1 MAPNAAGRGAI
12 RVSMASNEGGE
23 PFIDFLER
31 HPLTWERLLH
41 VLPDGVAFVD
51 DEGIIRHANGVFT
64 ALTGYD
70 LDQLVGRPVEDIV
83 PSGARAAHVAQRRRF
98 SDEGRVRTMGRHLNL
113 ALARRDGSELAVDIA
128 LAPIVLD
135 GRRWIITLVRDTS
148 AERSAARA
156 RDEIEQ
162 RFRLAFEEN
171 MAPMAFTDLDDRCI
185 AVNDAFCAML
195 GRSREELLDGDSSVF
210 THPEDLGITESVQQR
225 LLAGDVERVRYIKR
239 YVKPDGR
246 VIVVEISKSTARTER
261 GDILYFVNSE
271 RDITDELELAD
282 QLAHQALHDPLTGLA
297 NRSLF
302 DDRLAQAIERVGRY
316 GGFGAVLLID
326 LDDFKG
332 INDTRGHIVGDELL
346 AAVAG
351 RMQSVTRAS
360 DTLCRFGGDEFLYLA
375 EGLASDEEAQQVAAR
390 LLGVFDEAFAMSAA
404 VVEQRA
410 SIGVVSFDAGRADR
424 DTLVRDADVAL
435 YEAKRAGKNRAVAFD
450 PSMHHRATSHFELAR
465 ELRHALAADELAM
478 HYQPI
483 VELSTM
489 TVVGFEALMRWQHPT
504 HGFVAPSVFIPLAE
518 ETGLIVEL
526 GAFALREAIAAAA
539 TWAPDGPYLTVN
551 LSARQFHDPDLV
563 ATIERELKASGLAP
577 GRLVLEV
584 TESATLSDV
593 AETLDVIDRLT
604 SHGIGIALDDFGTG
618 YSSLHYLTL
627 VHPQIIKIDQSF
639 VSPTHDPRTRTLLE
653 TIVTLGQKLDVEVL
667 AEGIETDEQ
676 LSRLRA
682 LGCDL
687 GQGYLFAPAV
697 AAAEVAALA
706 TRRFGV

>member
-1 MAPNAAGRGAI
+1 MT
-12 RVSMASNEGGE
+12 SNVGDES
-23 PFIDFLER
+23 FIDFLER
-31 HPLTWERLLH
+31 HPLTWERLLN

-51 DEGIIRHANGVFT
+51 DTGVIRHANAVFT
-64 ALTGYD
+64 TLTGYD
-70 LDQLVGRPVEDIV
+70 LPDLVGRSIEDIV
-83 PSGARAAHVAQRRRF
+83 PPNARARHVDQRRRF
-98 SDEGRVRTMGRHLNL
+98 VEGGRVRTMGRHLDL
-113 ALARRDGSELAVDIA
+113 SLLRHDGSELAVDVA
-128 LAPIVLD
+128 LAPIVLG
-135 GRRWIITLVRDTS
+135 GRPWTITLVRDDS
-148 AERSAARA
+148 AERSASRA

-185 AVNDAFCAML
+185 AVNDAFCSMV
-195 GRSREELLDGDSSVF
+195 GRTREELLAGDSSLF

-239 YVKPDGR
+239 YLRPDGR
-246 VIVVEISKSTARTER
+246 VIVVEISKSTARDEH

-297 NRSLF
+297 NRALF
-302 DDRLAQAIERVGRY
+302 DDRLAQAFERVDRY
-316 GGFGAVLLID
+316 GGVGAVLLID

-332 INDTRGHIVGDELL
+332 INDTRGHITGDELL
-346 AAVAG
+346 SAVAG

-375 EGLASDEEAQQVAAR
+375 EGLSSDDEVQQVATR
-390 LLGVFDEAFAMSAA
+390 LLGVFDEAFAMSGT

-410 SIGVVSFDAGRADR
+410 SIGVVTFDGGRVDR
-424 DTLVRDADVAL
+424 ETLVRDADVAL
-435 YEAKRAGKNRAVAFD
+435 YEAKREGKNRYVFFT
-450 PSMHHRATSHFELAR
+450 PTMHHRAASHFELAR

-483 VELSTM
+483 IELSTL
-489 TVVGFEALMRWQHPT
+489 TVVGFEALMRWRHPER
-504 HGFVAPSVFIPLAE
+504 GLVSPSVFIPLAE
-518 ETGLIVEL
+518 ESGLIVEL
-526 GAFALREAIAAAA
+526 GVFALREAIVTAA
-539 TWAPDGPYLTVN
+539 TWASDGPYLTVN

-563 ATIERELKASGLAP
+563 AAIERELKSSGFAP
-577 GRLVLEV
+577 DRLIIEV

-593 AETLDVIDRLT
+593 AETLGVIERLT
-604 SHGIGIALDDFGTG
+604 RLGIGIALDDFGTG

-627 VHPQIIKIDQSF
+627 VHPRIIKIDQSF
-639 VSPTHDPRTRTLLE
+639 VSPTHDDLRTRTLLE
-653 TIVTLGQKLDVEVL
+653 TIVTLGRKLDIEVL

-676 LSRLRA
+676 LAHLRR

-687 GQGYLFAPAV
+687 GQGFLFSPAV
-697 AAAEVAALA
+697 GTSEVAALA
-706 TRRFGV
+706 ERRFGP

>member
-1 MAPNAAGRGAI
+1 MTSSVGDE
-12 RVSMASNEGGE
+12 S
-23 PFIDFLER
+23 FIDFLER
-31 HPLTWERLLH
+31 HPLTWERLLN

-51 DEGIIRHANGVFT
+51 DTGIIRHANAVFT
-64 ALTGYD
+64 TLTGYELAD
-70 LDQLVGRPVEDIV
+70 LVGRSIEDIV
-83 PSGARAAHVAQRRRF
+83 PPSARARHVEQRRRF
-98 SDEGRVRTMGRHLNL
+98 VDGGRVRTMGRHLNL
-113 ALARRDGSELAVDIA
+113 SLLRRDGSELAVDIA
-128 LAPIVLD
+128 LAPIVLG
-135 GRRWIITLVRDTS
+135 GRPWTITLVRDDS
-148 AERSAARA
+148 AERSASRA

-185 AVNDAFCAML
+185 AVNDAFCAMV
-195 GRSREELLDGDSSVF
+195 GRTREELLTGDSSLF

-225 LLAGDVERVRYIKR
+225 LIAGDVERVRYIKR

-246 VIVVEISKSTARTER
+246 VIVVEISKSTARDEH
-261 GDILYFVNSE
+261 GGILYFVNSE

-297 NRSLF
+297 NRALF
-302 DDRLAQAIERVGRY
+302 DDRLTQAFERVDRY

-332 INDTRGHIVGDELL
+332 INDTRGHVTGDELL
-346 AAVAG
+346 SAVAG

-375 EGLASDEEAQQVAAR
+375 EGLSSDEEAQQVAVR
-390 LLGVFDEAFAMSAA
+390 LLGVFDEAFAMSGT

-410 SIGVVSFDAGRADR
+410 SIGVVTFDAGKVDR
-424 DTLVRDADVAL
+424 ETLVRDADVAL
-435 YEAKRAGKNRAVAFD
+435 YEAKRDGKNRYVVFT
-450 PSMHHRATSHFELAR
+450 PTMHHRAASHFELAR
-465 ELRHALAADELAM
+465 ELRHALATDELAM

-489 TVVGFEALMRWQHPT
+489 TVVGFEALMRWRHPSR
-504 HGFVAPSVFIPLAE
+504 GSVSPSVFIPLAE
-518 ETGLIVEL
+518 ESGLIVEL
-526 GAFALREAIAAAA
+526 GAFALREAIATAA
-539 TWAPDGPYLTVN
+539 TWASHGPYLTVN

-563 ATIERELKASGLAP
+563 ATIERELKSSGFAP
-577 GRLVLEV
+577 DRLIIEV

-593 AETLDVIDRLT
+593 AETLGVIERLT
-604 SHGIGIALDDFGTG
+604 HLGIGIALDDFGTG

-627 VHPQIIKIDQSF
+627 VHPRIIKIDQSF
-639 VSPTHDPRTRTLLE
+639 VSPVHDDPRTRTLLE

-667 AEGIETDEQ
+667 AEGIETDDQ
-676 LSRLRA
+676 LEHLRR

-687 GQGYLFAPAV
+687 GQGFLFSPAV
-697 AAAEVAALA
+697 SAAEVPAMAE
-706 TRRFGV
+706 RRFGP

>member
-1 MAPNAAGRGAI
+1 MT
-12 RVSMASNEGGE
+12 SSGGDE

-31 HPLTWERLLH
+31 HPLTWERLLN

-51 DEGIIRHANGVFT
+51 DAGIIRHANGVFT
-64 ALTGYD
+64 TLTGYD
-70 LDQLVGRPVEDIV
+70 LSELVGRSVEDIV
-83 PSGARAAHVAQRRRF
+83 PSGARADHVHQRRRF
-98 SDEGRVRTMGRHLNL
+98 VEGGRVRTMGRHLNL
-113 ALARRDGSELAVDIA
+113 TLLRRDGSEIAVDIA
-128 LAPIVLD
+128 LAPIVLG
-135 GRRWIITLVRDTS
+135 GRRWTITLVRDDS
-148 AERSAARA
+148 AERSAAHARA
-156 RDEIEQ
+156 EIEQ

-171 MAPMAFTDLDDRCI
+171 MAPMAFTDVDDRCI
-185 AVNDAFCAML
+185 AINDAFCAL
-195 GRSREELLDGDSSVF
+195 VGRSRDELLNGDSSLF

-246 VIVVEISKSTARTER
+246 VIVVEISKSTARSAL

-297 NRSLF
+297 NRALF
-302 DDRLAQAIERVGRY
+302 DDRLTQAFERVDRH

-332 INDTRGHIVGDELL
+332 INDSRGHITGDELL
-346 AAVAG
+346 SAVAQ

-375 EGLASDEEAQQVAAR
+375 EGLSSEHEAGQVAAR
-390 LLGVFDEAFAMSAA
+390 LLDVFNEPFAVSGI

-410 SIGVVSFDAGRADR
+410 SIGVVTFDSGQLERE
-424 DTLVRDADVAL
+424 TLVRDADVAL
-435 YEAKRAGKNRAVAFD
+435 YEAKREGKNCYVVFA
-450 PSMHHRATSHFELAR
+450 PSMHQRAASHFELVG
-465 ELRHALAADELAM
+465 ELRRALGTDELAM

-489 TVVGFEALMRWQHPT
+489 TVVGFEALMRWHHPT
-504 HGFVAPSVFIPLAE
+504 RGLVSPSVFIPLAE
-518 ETGLIVEL
+518 ESGLIVEL
-526 GAFALREAIAAAA
+526 GAFALREAIATAS
-539 TWAPDGPYLTVN
+539 TWAADGPYLTVN

-563 ATIERELKASGLAP
+563 GAIERELKSSGFAP
-577 GRLVLEV
+577 ERLIIEV

-593 AETLDVIDRLT
+593 AETMGVIERLAD
-604 SHGIGIALDDFGTG
+604 HGIGIALDDFGTG

-627 VHPQIIKIDQSF
+627 VHPRIIKIDQSF
-639 VSPTHDPRTRTLLE
+639 VSPAHVDPRTRTLLE
-653 TIVTLGQKLDVEVL
+653 AIVTLGQKLGVQVL

-676 LSRLRA
+676 LGHLRR

-687 GQGYLFAPAV
+687 GQGFLFSPAV
-697 AAAEVAALA
+697 DAAQVPAMSV
-706 TRRFGV
+706 RRFGS

>member
-1 MAPNAAGRGAI
+1 
-12 RVSMASNEGGE
+12 
-23 PFIDFLER
+23 
-31 HPLTWERLLH
+31 
-41 VLPDGVAFVD
+41 
-51 DEGIIRHANGVFT
+51 
-64 ALTGYD
+64 
-70 LDQLVGRPVEDIV
+70 
-83 PSGARAAHVAQRRRF
+83 
-98 SDEGRVRTMGRHLNL
+98 
-113 ALARRDGSELAVDIA
+113 
-128 LAPIVLD
+128 
-135 GRRWIITLVRDTS
+135 
-148 AERSAARA
+148 
-156 RDEIEQ
+156 
-162 RFRLAFEEN
+162 
-171 MAPMAFTDLDDRCI
+171 
-185 AVNDAFCAML
+185 
-195 GRSREELLDGDSSVF
+195 
-210 THPEDLGITESVQQR
+210 
-225 LLAGDVERVRYIKR
+225 
-239 YVKPDGR
+239 
-246 VIVVEISKSTARTER
+246 
-261 GDILYFVNSE
+261 
-271 RDITDELELAD
+271 
-282 QLAHQALHDPLTGLA
+282 
-297 NRSLF
+297 
-302 DDRLAQAIERVGRY
+302 
-316 GGFGAVLLID
+316 
-326 LDDFKG
+326 
-332 INDTRGHIVGDELL
+332 
-346 AAVAG
+346 
-351 RMQSVTRAS
+351 
-360 DTLCRFGGDEFLYLA
+360 
-375 EGLASDEEAQQVAAR
+375 
-390 LLGVFDEAFAMSAA
+390 
-404 VVEQRA
+404 
-410 SIGVVSFDAGRADR
+410 
-424 DTLVRDADVAL
+424 
-435 YEAKRAGKNRAVAFD
+435 
-450 PSMHHRATSHFELAR
+450 
-465 ELRHALAADELAM
+465 LRHALAADELAM

>member
-1 MAPNAAGRGAI
+1 MTWS
-12 RVSMASNEGGE
+12 VGGE

-31 HPLTWERLLH
+31 HPLTWERLLN

-51 DEGIIRHANGVFT
+51 DTGIIRHANAVFT
-64 ALTGYD
+64 TLTGYD
-70 LDQLVGRPVEDIV
+70 LPDLVGRSIEDIV
-83 PSGARAAHVAQRRRF
+83 PPNARARHVDQRRRF
-98 SDEGRVRTMGRHLNL
+98 VEGARVRTMGRHLDL
-113 ALARRDGSELAVDIA
+113 ALLRRDGSELAVDIA
-128 LAPIVLD
+128 LAPIVLG
-135 GRRWIITLVRDTS
+135 GRPWIITLVRDDS
-148 AERSAARA
+148 AERSASRA

-171 MAPMAFTDLDDRCI
+171 MAPMAFTDLDDHCI
-185 AVNDAFCAML
+185 AVNDAFCSMVA
-195 GRSREELLDGDSSVF
+195 RTREELLAGDSSLF

-239 YVKPDGR
+239 YLRSDGR
-246 VIVVEISKSTARTER
+246 VIVVEISKSTARDEH

-297 NRSLF
+297 NRALF
-302 DDRLAQAIERVGRY
+302 DDRLAQAFERVDRY

-332 INDTRGHIVGDELL
+332 INDTRGHIAGDELL
-346 AAVAG
+346 STVAG

-375 EGLASDEEAQQVAAR
+375 EGLSADEEVQQVATR
-390 LLGVFDEAFAMSAA
+390 LLGVFDETFAMSGT

-410 SIGVVSFDAGRADR
+410 SIGVVTFDGGRVDR
-424 DTLVRDADVAL
+424 ETLVRDADVAL
-435 YEAKRAGKNRAVAFD
+435 YEAKREGKNRYVVFT
-450 PSMHHRATSHFELAR
+450 PTMHHRAASHFELAR
-465 ELRHALAADELAM
+465 ELRHALAADELGM

-483 VELSTM
+483 VELSTL
-489 TVVGFEALMRWQHPT
+489 TVVGFEALMRWRHPER
-504 HGFVAPSVFIPLAE
+504 GFVSPSVFIPLAE
-518 ETGLIVEL
+518 ESGLIVEL
-526 GAFALREAIAAAA
+526 GAFALREAIATAA
-539 TWAPDGPYLTVN
+539 TWASDGPYLTVN

-563 ATIERELKASGLAP
+563 AAIERELKSSGFAP
-577 GRLVLEV
+577 DRLIIEV

-593 AETLDVIDRLT
+593 AETLGVIERLT
-604 SHGIGIALDDFGTG
+604 RLGIGIALDDFGTG

-627 VHPQIIKIDQSF
+627 VHPRIIKIDQSF
-639 VSPTHDPRTRTLLE
+639 VSPTHDDLRTRTLLE
-653 TIVTLGQKLDVEVL
+653 AIVTLGQKLDVEVL

-676 LSRLRA
+676 LAHLRR

-687 GQGYLFAPAV
+687 GQGFLFSPAV
-697 AAAEVAALA
+697 SAPEVAAMA
-706 TRRFGV
+706 ERRFGP